1 MVDKEFRDTVTEN
14 ADYLIE
20 DKLNDRKIVNTRV
33 NNISENIESRNVE
46 LKKAKKKYKLDKK
59 ACKKMLRAK
68 I

>member
-46 LKKAKKKYKLDKK
+46 LKKTKKKYKLDKK
-59 ACKKMLRAK
+59 ACRKMLRAK